1 MFCPNCG
8 TKCNDDDLFCGECG
22 TSLAEYR
29 EEETD
34 SAAAVKEADEQFER
48 IVEMPEKKP
57 KGSKINFLLI
67 GEILVMVAVLVGIYF
82 SLDKKYSAET
92 TALEYWKAKSD
103 CEWSKVYDYYSFGN
117 EKELSKQMYVNAHSQ
132 DNETIK
138 YQSVTAKKNGGQKDS
153 DSVTCGITYRE
164 SGSGKEEYETVSLV
178 KGEKKFLFWNEWN
191 VIPTDEVVDDWSLTV
206 PENATVKLNGEEI
219 KESKSSGREGMK
231 KVTAPSLF
239 QGQYQLEVSE
249 EGMEPYRDIIQIDS
263 NTLGERIE
271 LVPKEEEK
279 EKLAEQF
286 GKDLEKILTAAVSK
300 EDFSK
305 MKEIFSEEAMKRSF
319 VKSSY
324 EDLYRIMDTEGV
336 VIRSFNIADVK
347 LTLNNYYENK
357 LTFDVSMKIKTT
369 YKRFWSEQMETEE
382 KENSGTVT
390 YVKEEDGWKLQ
401 SLPISYYDLIY

>member
-1 MFCPNCG
+1 
-8 TKCNDDDLFCGECG
+8 
-22 TSLAEYR
+22 
-29 EEETD
+29 
-34 SAAAVKEADEQFER
+34 
-48 IVEMPEKKP
+48 
-57 KGSKINFLLI
+57 
-67 GEILVMVAVLVGIYF
+67 
-82 SLDKKYSAET
+82 
-92 TALEYWKAKSD
+92 
-103 CEWSKVYDYYSFGN
+103 
-117 EKELSKQMYVNAHSQ
+117 
-132 DNETIK
+132 
-138 YQSVTAKKNGGQKDS
+138 
-153 DSVTCGITYRE
+153 
-164 SGSGKEEYETVSLV
+164 
-178 KGEKKFLFWNEWN
+178 
-191 VIPTDEVVDDWSLTV
+191 
-206 PENATVKLNGEEI
+206 
-219 KESKSSGREGMK
+219 MK

-263 NTLGERIE
+263 NTLGESIE

-336 VIRSFNIADVK
+336 VIQSFNIADVK